1 MLFFKRL
8 VCCPKNGGGGW
19 RESSFMFHSRTNFS
33 IKNKLFLKQSVMYSA
48 RAGGCR
54 ETFLS
59 AVVVI
64 WKDG

>member
-8 VCCPKNGGGGW
+8 VCCPKNGGGW

-33 IKNKLFLKQSVMYSA
+33 IKNKLFLKQSVMCSA
-48 RAGGCR
+48 RAGDCR
-54 ETFLS
+54 ETFSS
-59 AVVVI
+59 AVAVI